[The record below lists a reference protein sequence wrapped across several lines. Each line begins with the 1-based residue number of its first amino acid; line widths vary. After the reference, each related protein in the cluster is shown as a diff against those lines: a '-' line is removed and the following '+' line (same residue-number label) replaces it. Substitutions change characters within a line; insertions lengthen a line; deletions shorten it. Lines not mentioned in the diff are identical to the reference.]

1 MQSRLS
7 ICLYISNHRIA
18 QHLTNILSSK
28 SYSIQLVDSS
38 QELFDLVNSQDV
50 QIDCLVIFRN
60 TTVSPL
66 FNQLYEQGTLLP
78 VVIIEPE
85 LDPGVI
91 PEKTGTVTC
100 LYHSAEVRQP
110 VNTLDNMEKS

>member
-66 FNQLYEQGTLLP
+66 F
-78 VVIIEPE
+78 
-85 LDPGVI
+85 
-91 PEKTGTVTC
+91 
-100 LYHSAEVRQP
+100 
-110 VNTLDNMEKS
+110 